1 LSQAFSQQR
10 PNGPPHGWAGTEKLH
25 SVKWTRFDKL
35 DTSIDVK
42 RRATDV
48 VVVGAGPAG
57 LVVAHRLLQANVS
70 CIVIERLAADASSAR
85 AKAGM
90 LEHRS
95 VQALR
100 ASGLA
105 APILER
111 GTTNGVVEFRVNG
124 ERHLFDYAALTGGRG
139 HFVYPQHL
147 LVQAWAELLLARGG
161 AILSSTEALS
171 VEQTSPDRPGSS
183 QATVIAR
190 PEGAEPLALDCRA
203 VVLAAGAG
211 CALVPEG
218 IDSHEHTYPFRWLTT
233 MMQMAPLGERTIYAP
248 HHTGFA
254 AHLRRSAELTRY
266 YLQVPALDHL
276 RDWADDRIRAEL
288 ELRLGEQAQGVNGP
302 IIERDILDL
311 RVRVREPL
319 QYGCVYLAGD
329 AAHLITPA
337 GGKGMNLAIQD
348 ALELSEGLTECF
360 AHGDAARLSRYSE
373 TRLPAIWRT
382 QEFSNWMLT
391 LHSGGALSFHR
402 GAPDPNATFARR
414 LHSAQVERLF
424 TDPGFARWFAH
435 RYAGVDEASA

>member
-1 LSQAFSQQR
+1 M
-10 PNGPPHGWAGTEKLH
+10 
-25 SVKWTRFDKL
+25 
-35 DTSIDVK
+35 K
-42 RRATDV
+42 RREADV

-70 CIVIERLAADASSAR
+70 CIVIERLAPDALSAR

-100 ASGLA
+100 PSGLA
-105 APILER
+105 EPILTR
-111 GTTNGVVEFRVNG
+111 GTTNGVVEFRVDG
-124 ERHLFDYAALTGGRG
+124 QRHVFDYAALTGGRG

-147 LVQAWAELLLARGG
+147 LVQAWAELLLERGG
-161 AILSSTEALS
+161 AILFSTEALS
-171 VEQTSPDRPGSS
+171 IDQEWVRAPSGR
-183 QATVIAR
+183 ATLIAR
-190 PEGAEPLALDCRA
+190 AEGAEPLALDCRA

-211 CALVPEG
+211 CTLAPEG
-218 IDSHEHTYPFRWLTT
+218 IVSHEHTYPFRWLTT

-254 AHLRRSAELTRY
+254 AHLRRSRELTRY
-266 YLQVPALDHL
+266 YLQVPALDRL
-276 RDWADDRIRAEL
+276 QDWADDRIRAEL
-288 ELRLGEQAQGVNGP
+288 ELRLGEQAQVVTGP
-302 IIERDILDL
+302 IIEHDILDL

-319 QYGCVYLAGD
+319 QQGCVYLAGD

-348 ALELSEGLTECF
+348 ALELSDGLIERF
-360 AHGDAARLSRYSE
+360 AQGNAERLSRYSE
-373 TRLPAIWRT
+373 SRLPAIWRT

-391 LHSGGALSFHR
+391 LHSGGVLSFHR
-402 GAPDPNATFARR
+402 GVPDPTATFARR

-435 RYAGVDEASA
+435 RYAGADEAAA